1 MATLKALRERWTP
14 DLLTETSARIER
26 EGRASRGEPSDGDG
40 ARCHVRPV

>member
-14 DLLTETSARIER
+14 DLLTETNARIER
-26 EGRASRGEPSDGDG
+26 EGRTSRGEPSDGDG